1 MRMTVALSVLL
12 VTAALLLPG
21 FTAAQPAT
29 REVVVGT
36 LFEPDT
42 LNLLLTEAP
51 VVFTVTSVL
60 ATTRT
65 FDVALDGNWRP
76 VTRGVAALP
85 NLQDGTWKVA
95 GNQMTLQWRLRPR
108 RWHDGRPVTCGDY
121 VFSHA
126 VARNPEVGSVP
137 SDLNLTPLIA
147 NVSCPAG
154 ADGPVVA
161 VAYNQRYAYA
171 NLTITEFGPLP
182 RHVLEGV
189 YRRNPSRLRDA
200 PFGNEAAATIGDGAY
215 RIVEWKKGA
224 SLTAEAAG
232 AHPVLGTPA
241 IKRITW
247 RFFPDFNTVA
257 AAAVDGKVDA
267 VTAITF
273 GSQFVRALALERQTG
288 GRLRAVLQP
297 GVNWEHIDFN
307 LDHPIF
313 KDVRVRQALAH
324 AVDREAITTRLLE
337 GRVPVAHA
345 YIPAEHPDYTD
356 AIPKYRYDP
365 GRARALLREAGFT
378 PGADGILRDSAG
390 DRLSLELITTEG
402 FRAQVAQMVGQYWS
416 QIGVD
421 VQLTSF
427 PARVMFDLIGRRR
440 FKAAALYGW
449 VYGPTYDCDQLY
461 TIEGIPTEANAWQ
474 GANIPGY
481 RNAAMDRLCRAAS
494 REIDETARRRLVH
507 ESLRLFARDLPALPL
522 YFGVRTAVARKEL
535 AGFSLGFP
543 CLACPLTETW
553 NAHLW
558 AWR

>member
-1 MRMTVALSVLL
+1 MTVALSVLL
-12 VTAALLLPG
+12 VAGALLLPA
-21 FTAAQPAT
+21 FTAAQPAA
-29 REVVVGT
+29 REVVIGT
-36 LFEPDT
+36 RDEPDT
-42 LNLLLTEAP
+42 LNPLLSDSPLGTI
-51 VVFTVTSVL
+51 SVL

-65 FDVALDGNWRP
+65 FDVALDSRWRP
-76 VTRGVAALP
+76 VARGVAALP
-85 NLQDGTWKVA
+85 NLQDGTWQVT
-95 GNQMTLQWRLRPR
+95 GDRMTLQWRLRPR

-126 VARNPEVGSVP
+126 VARNPEVGTVP

-182 RHVLEGV
+182 RHVLEEF
-189 YRRNPSRLRDA
+189 YRRSPSRLRDD

-224 SLTAEAAG
+224 SLTVEAAG

-247 RFFPDFNTVA
+247 RFFPDLNTLA
-257 AAAVDGKVDA
+257 AAAAAGTVDA
-267 VTAITF
+267 VTASAF
-273 GSQFVRALALERQTG
+273 GPQFDRALALERQTG

-307 LDHPIF
+307 LDHPLLR
-313 KDVRVRQALAH
+313 DVRVRQALAH
-324 AVDREAITTRLLE
+324 AVDREAITTRLLQ
-337 GRVPVAHA
+337 GMVPVAHA
-345 YIPAEHPDYTD
+345 YLPPGHPDYTD

-365 GRARALLREAGFT
+365 VRARALLRQAGFL
-378 PGADGILRDSAG
+378 PGADGILRNAAG
-390 DRLSLELITTEG
+390 DRLSLELDTIDFG
-402 FRAQVAQMVGQYWS
+402 PRVPVAQMVAQYWS
-416 QIGVD
+416 QVGVD
-421 VQLTSF
+421 VQVVSF
-427 PARVMFDLIGRRR
+427 PFRVLVDLLGHRR
-440 FKAAALYGW
+440 FKAAALYAW

-461 TIEGIPTEANAWQ
+461 TIEGIPSEANGWQ
-474 GANIPGY
+474 GANTPGY
-481 RNAAMDRLCRAAS
+481 RSAAMDRLCRAAP
-494 REIDETARRRLVH
+494 REIDEASRRRLVH
-507 ESLRLFARDLPALPL
+507 ESLRIFARDLPALPL
-522 YFGVRTAVARKEL
+522 YFGVRTAVARRDL

-543 CLACPLTETW
+543 CLTCPLTETW

>member
-1 MRMTVALSVLL
+1 MPMKAKLFVLL
-12 VTAALLLPG
+12 VAAALLSPA
-21 FTAAQPAT
+21 FTAAQPAP
-29 REVVVGT
+29 REVVIGT
-36 LFEPDT
+36 TFEPDN
-42 LNLLLTEAP
+42 LNLIFAVP
-51 VVFTVTSVL
+51 PAVFTTTSVL

-65 FDVALDGNWRP
+65 FDVARYGSWRP
-76 VTRGVAALP
+76 IARGVAALP

-154 ADGPVVA
+154 ADGSVVA
-161 VAYNQRYAYA
+161 VAWNQRYAYA

-182 RHVLEGV
+182 RHVLEEV

-200 PFGNEAAATIGDGAY
+200 PFGNEAAATIGDGAF

-224 SLTAEAAG
+224 SLTVESAG

-247 RFFPDFNTVA
+247 RFFPDFNTLA
-257 AAAVDGKVDA
+257 AAAAGGTVDA
-267 VTAITF
+267 VTAIAF
-273 GSQFVRALALERQTG
+273 GTQFVRALALERQTG

-307 LDHPIF
+307 LDHPF
-313 KDVRVRQALAH
+313 LRDVRVRQALAH

-337 GRVPVAHA
+337 GMVPVAHA
-345 YIPAEHPDYTD
+345 YLPPGHPDYTD

-365 GRARALLREAGFT
+365 VRARVLLQQAGFA
-378 PGADGILRDSAG
+378 PGADGILRDAAG

-402 FRAQVAQMVGQYWS
+402 FRAPVAQMVAQYWS
-416 QIGVD
+416 QVGVD
-421 VQLTSF
+421 VQVATF
-427 PARVMFDLIGRRR
+427 PARVLFNLLGRRQ
-440 FKAAALYGW
+440 FKAAVLYAW

-474 GANIPGY
+474 GGNIPGY
-481 RNAAMDRLCRAAS
+481 RNAAMDRLCRATP
-494 REIDETARRRLVH
+494 REIDAAARRRLVH
-507 ESLRLFARDLPALPL
+507 ESLRIFARDLPVLPL
-522 YFGVRTAVARKEL
+522 YFGVRAAVARRDL